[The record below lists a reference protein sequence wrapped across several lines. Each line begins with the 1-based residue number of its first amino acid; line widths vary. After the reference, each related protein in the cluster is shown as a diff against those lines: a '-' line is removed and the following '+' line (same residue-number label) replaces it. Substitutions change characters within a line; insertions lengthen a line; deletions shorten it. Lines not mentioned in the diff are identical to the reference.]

1 MLPWWVPPAEED
13 TGGEIVRI
21 PEALTI
27 AAVVAVVAT
36 GCSADSEPEATST
49 PTSESS
55 SPTPSGS
62 ESKST
67 QPTPAESSSGPE
79 LVITINGD
87 QVSPNAEEISLDVGE
102 PLTIRFTT
110 DRGGELH
117 VHSKPEQF
125 VEFPAGKSTKE
136 LVIETPGSVEIEEH
150 DTSVVV
156 AQAQVGG

>member
-1 MLPWWVPPAEED
+1 MRAV
-13 TGGEIVRI
+13 
-21 PEALTI
+21 EALIMATV
-27 AAVVAVVAT
+27 AAVVMS

-49 PTSESS
+49 PTAEGSSPAPSESAS
-55 SPTPSGS
+55 RSAKPSPEET
-62 ESKST
+62 
-67 QPTPAESSSGPE
+67 SSGPE
-79 LVITINGD
+79 LVITVKGE

-110 DRGGELH
+110 DRAGELH

-150 DTSVVV
+150 ETSAVV
-156 AQAQVGG
+156 AQVQVGG